1 MSLFEKDPVH
11 IYIGAD
17 HAAYEAKGKLV
28 EFLKGE
34 GYGVT
39 DLGTFSEASVDY
51 PDVAREVGEKV
62 LDNEGSFG
70 VLICG
75 TGLGMNMAVNKLRG
89 IRAAQCKDVEDAEMA
104 RKHNNAN
111 VLTMGART
119 MSEQMHRDCALK
131 FFTTSFEG
139 DMEGFERHKRRVE
152 KIDLK

>member
-1 MSLFEKDPVH
+1 MTLFEKDPVH

-17 HAAYEAKGKLV
+17 HAGYEAKGELA

-34 GYGVT
+34 GYAVT
-39 DLGTFSEASVDY
+39 DLGAFSEASVDY
-51 PDVAREVGEKV
+51 PDIAREVGEKV

-89 IRAAQCKDVEDAEMA
+89 IRAAQCKDEADAEMA

-119 MSEQMHRDCALK
+119 ISPEMHRKCALK

-139 DMEGFERHKRRVE
+139 DMEGGERHKRRVE
-152 KIDLK
+152 KIDL